1 MKVIF
6 LDFDG
11 VINNWY
17 DFDGVSLNNA
27 KILKEIIT
35 QTDAKIV
42 VTSSNKYSLQR
53 SDNPSY
59 FASNFY
65 RKYIKPLN
73 ELGIEIY
80 DMTPCIEYNRTLE
93 IQNYLYAH
101 EVEEYVIIDDD
112 LIGEK
117 LQEHQVFL
125 NLYKGLQLEHIKP
138 VLKILDGQLG
148 FYPSNFNLKETP
160 DEKLLRISKYYNSI
174 KKNKWTENDSLHS
187 KLKYFL
193 IICFSDIM
201 SR

>member
-53 SDNPSY
+53 NDSSSY
-59 FASNFY
+59 ATSNFY
-65 RKYIKPLN
+65 RKYVKPLN

-80 DMTPCIEYNRTLE
+80 DITPCVKYNRTLE
-93 IQNYLYAH
+93 IQKYLDEH
-101 EVEEYVIIDDD
+101 EVEEYVIVDDD
-112 LIGEK
+112 LIGEE
-117 LQEHQVFL
+117 LQSHQVFL
-125 NLYKGLQLEHIKP
+125 DLYKGLQLEHIKP
-138 VLKILDGQLG
+138 ILKILNGQLG
-148 FYPSNFNLKETP
+148 FYPNDFNLKETP
-160 DEKLLRISKYYNSI
+160 EERLVRISKYYKHI
-174 KKNKWTENDSLHS
+174 
-187 KLKYFL
+187 
-193 IICFSDIM
+193 
-201 SR
+201 

>member
-17 DFDGVSLNNA
+17 DFDGVSLTNA

-53 SDNPSY
+53 SDNPSS
-59 FASNFY
+59 FVSNFY

-125 NLYKGLQLEHIKP
+125 DLYKGLQLEHIKP
-138 VLKILDGQLG
+138 ILKILDGQLG

-160 DEKLLRISKYYNSI
+160 EEKLLRISKYYNSI
-174 KKNKWTENDSLHS
+174 KKNK
-187 KLKYFL
+187 
-193 IICFSDIM
+193 
-201 SR
+201 